1 MTTHQLVNA
10 PIIETHELGMGLTAT
25 VIYEYVPA
33 KEAPVSGCD
42 WPECDDLPRVY
53 AVLALPEED
62 GRLMLD
68 PRLRRDTRV
77 LGEPLR
83 DVWGTVLPESILEKN
98 TKTKLEGTKVWTDS
112 RVRGQISR
120 IGSLSASL
128 ADARAKMAVELETV
142 RGVVA
147 AREIRLAQRDATIAR
162 AISE

>member
-10 PIIETHELGMGLTAT
+10 PIVETHELGMGLTAT

-42 WPECDDLPRVY
+42 WPECDDFPGVF
-53 AVLALPEED
+53 AVLALH

-68 PRLRRDTRV
+68 PILRSDTRV

-83 DVWGTVLPESILEKN
+83 DVWGTVMPEARLEKN
-98 TKTKLEGTKVWTDS
+98 TKTHLEGTKVWTDS
-112 RVRGQISR
+112 RARGQTSR

-128 ADARAKMAVELETV
+128 ADARAKMAVELEIV

-147 AREIRLAQRDATIAR
+147 SREIRLAQRDATIAR